1 MWRRSLSTS
10 YYRCFG
16 CRSSGPKVTGQVIFF
31 IYFFPGSRHVASKVL
46 NKQKHDSVTA
56 LKTNQQ
62 SKPVP
67 VAFLTGNITHITNWR
82 TCKHRPG
89 QMSFLM
95 CLSVD
100 FHWRNWTKSVFCYL
114 LFNKIKWQAHTEAAE
129 LRLSQAFRKTFL
141 QFSIKLY
148 KSSPACWQANTPV
161 RIPQTYQYQTFLLL
175 AVCWIW
181 NCTCYLLKPFAL
193 LYASIIFFFLHNP
206 SLILYLFVFLLL
218 HFLKSL
224 LHIKFCTTSHY
235 KAFIMGPWYFQAILL

>member
-31 IYFFPGSRHVASKVL
+31 YFFFSGKSTRCV
-46 NKQKHDSVTA
+46 QSVEQT
-56 LKTNQQ
+56 KTWQCHGFKNQQ

-89 QMSFLM
+89 QMSFLI

-193 LYASIIFFFLHNP
+193 LYPSIIFFFCTIPALFC
-206 SLILYLFVFLLL
+206 IYLSF
-218 HFLKSL
+218 
-224 LHIKFCTTSHY
+224 FC
-235 KAFIMGPWYFQAILL
+235 FIF